1 MRVGG
6 VQVDTKAHMGTV
18 MGRRQTEV
26 VVAGKVG
33 VRTIEVDM
41 EPQADMETVCIYTTS
56 LSK

>member
-1 MRVGG
+1 
-6 VQVDTKAHMGTV
+6 MGTV

-26 VVAGKVG
+26 MVAGKVE

-41 EPQADMETVCIYTTS
+41 EPQADVETICIYTTS